1 MNYLTVDD
9 ISKSYGVK
17 TLLEGVNFGINE
29 GQKIGLVARNGT
41 GKTTLLRIIAGKD
54 TADTGTISVRN
65 GLNIAYLEQEPQ
77 FPENASVEDCF
88 LTTNNQFLKAIRQYE
103 QALKNP
109 EDTESYQKAF
119 EQMERLN
126 AWDYEVFYKQLLFQL
141 KLQDLDEQTKHLSGG
156 QKKRLALALALL
168 NKPDL
173 LILDEPT
180 NHLDLETIEWMED
193 YFKKQQFTL
202 LMVTHD
208 RYFLDRVCNEIF
220 HLDDYKIYTYR
231 GNYSYFLEQK
241 ALKQLIAE
249 VTQQK
254 NVQLYKKELD
264 WMRRQPK
271 ARTTKSKSRIDDF
284 KTIKE
289 QALQRRKE
297 HRVELEIDMQR
308 LGTKVIELHQLH
320 KSFDDLKIIA
330 NLNYKF
336 IKGERLGIIG
346 KNGTGK
352 TSFLKLLTKQLLP
365 DSGKIVY
372 GETLKIGYYTQDG
385 LDVDNDK
392 KVIDVIKAYGE
403 YIPLAKGKILS
414 ASQLLERFLF
424 DAQKQ
429 YDYVEKLSGG
439 EKKRLYL
446 CTVLIKN
453 PNFLILDEP
462 TNDLDIETLAV
473 LEQFLND
480 FPGNVVIVSHD
491 RYFMDKIVDHLFV
504 FEGDGKILDF
514 PGNYSDYRS
523 YQESKSPE
531 DTEKS
536 EPTDKYQESDRI
548 KKIERKIKK
557 LEQAIESAE
566 AKIKELQDQFLQT
579 DLKPEEIAELS
590 TKLDAE
596 QKHKTDLENQW
607 NELVDQI

>member
-1 MNYLTVDD
+1 
-9 ISKSYGVK
+9 
-17 TLLEGVNFGINE
+17 
-29 GQKIGLVARNGT
+29 
-41 GKTTLLRIIAGKD
+41 
-54 TADTGTISVRN
+54 
-65 GLNIAYLEQEPQ
+65 
-77 FPENASVEDCF
+77 CF
-88 LTTNNQFLKAIRQYE
+88 LTTKNQFLKAIRQYE

-109 EDTESYQKAF
+109 EDTDAYQKAF

-126 AWDYEVFYKQLLFQL
+126 AWDYDVFYKQLLFQL
-141 KLQDLDEQTKHLSGG
+141 KLQDLDEQIKNLSGG

-220 HLDDYKIYTYR
+220 HLDDFKIYIYR

-241 ALKQLIAE
+241 ALKQQITE

-254 NVQLYKKELD
+254 SIQLYKKELD

-297 HRVELEIDMQR
+297 HRVELEIDMHR

-320 KSFDDLKIIA
+320 KSFDDLKIID
-330 NLNYKF
+330 NLSYKF
-336 IKGERLGIIG
+336 LKGERLGIIG

-352 TSFLKLLTKQLLP
+352 TTFLKLLAKQLSP

-385 LDVDNDK
+385 LQVDNDK
-392 KVIDVIKAYGE
+392 KVIDVIKAHGE

-504 FEGDGKILDF
+504 FEGHGNILDF

-523 YQESKSPE
+523 YQESKPTE
-531 DTEKS
+531 DGGKS
-536 EPTDKYQESDRI
+536 EATEKYQESDRI

-566 AKIKELQDQFLQT
+566 ESIKKLQDQFLQS
-579 DLKPEEIAELS
+579 DLSPEDIAEIS
-590 TKLDAE
+590 TKIDAE
-596 QKHKTDLENQW
+596 QKQKNDLEYQW